1 MPTAFAPAAAQ
12 PEPTLR
18 EILSAVNGLGTRI
31 DGLESRFDGLEN
43 RMVSVEN
50 EVKGLTLYVGEQ
62 FAHTT
67 REIAKLRAA
76 DEEHLARFERI
87 DAKLD
92 EQRLVNEEHRA
103 RFDRI
108 DVKLDEVIRL
118 GEDNRRIGLK
128 NQEDIVRIDRQLDA
142 HIADR
147 EIHLPRPRSVD
158 IPDIGP
164 MAA

>member
-1 MPTAFAPAAAQ
+1 MPSTLTPAAQ

-18 EILSAVNGLGTRI
+18 DVLHAVHGLGTRMDRFEVRM
-31 DGLESRFDGLEN
+31 DGLETRIGGLED

-50 EVKGLTLYVGEQ
+50 GIRGLTVFVGEQ

-76 DEEHLARFERI
+76 HEAHDVRFEHIEGR
-87 DAKLD
+87 
-92 EQRLVNEEHRA
+92 
-103 RFDRI
+103 
-108 DVKLDEVIRL
+108 LDEVIRL

-128 NQEDIVRIDRQLDA
+128 NQEDIARIDRRLDA
-142 HIADR
+142 HLADH
-147 EIHLPRPRSVD
+147 EIHLPRPRSADV
-158 IPDIGP
+158 PGIGP